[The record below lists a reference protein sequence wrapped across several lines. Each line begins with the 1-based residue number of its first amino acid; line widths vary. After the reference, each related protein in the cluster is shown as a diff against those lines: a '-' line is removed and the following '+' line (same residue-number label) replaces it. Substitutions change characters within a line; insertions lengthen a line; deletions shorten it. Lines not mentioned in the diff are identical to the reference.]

1 MKLTEIMKIRWNRNT
16 TSRRSNISLDTCN
29 TTHKSHCRQASV
41 HDAALY
47 LYPDKNQVVPIQKQ
61 KWTSRVSRR
70 RYAKRHVCSA
80 VMVGWSRLPAVNSRH
95 EEYSLLNVCCPSS
108 PHPLSSLCA
117 HFASCVE
124 LRTDNSR
131 RRQYF
136 VQRVTLALLTWQLA
150 LFSLINFAG
159 EKHT

>member
-70 RYAKRHVCSA
+70 RLAVTLNGTFALQSWLVGHVCLQSIL
-80 VMVGWSRLPAVNSRH
+80 VTKNT
-95 EEYSLLNVCCPSS
+95 VC
-108 PHPLSSLCA
+108 
-117 HFASCVE
+117 
-124 LRTDNSR
+124 
-131 RRQYF
+131 
-136 VQRVTLALLTWQLA
+136 
-150 LFSLINFAG
+150 
-159 EKHT
+159 